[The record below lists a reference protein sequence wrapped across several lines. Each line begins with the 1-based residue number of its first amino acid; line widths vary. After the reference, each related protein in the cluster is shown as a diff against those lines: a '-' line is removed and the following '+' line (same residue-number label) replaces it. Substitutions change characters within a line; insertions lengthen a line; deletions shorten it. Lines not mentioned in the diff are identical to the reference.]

1 MQKFYSSFLILILSG
16 TLIQSLAQQ
25 NLELKRQTL
34 MKISPLSFLEPETV
48 VLQGGVEYFFNEKT
62 SFQSEVG
69 VNGGAFG
76 IPSGRKKNSG
86 MTLWRVKTELRLHTK
101 KNYWGLE
108 VFTVQKDFLRVDD
121 FVSAFPLALY
131 YDHAKIDFQVYGAA
145 VKFGR
150 AIFTSSNLLIE
161 RFVSI
166 GIRTRFREVRVLALS
181 QNQNPEFSESFD
193 FFADRYRFQGWD
205 AVPHVSVGFK
215 IGIFSNKRNE

>member
-1 MQKFYSSFLILILSG
+1 MQKFYGSFLILILSG

-34 MKISPLSFLEPETV
+34 LKISPLSLLEPETV
-48 VLQGGVEYFFNEKT
+48 VLQGGAEYFFNEKISVQT
-62 SFQSEVG
+62 EVG
-69 VNGGAFG
+69 LNGGVFG
-76 IPSGRKKNSG
+76 IPSGRKKNSE
-86 MTLWRVKTELRLHTK
+86 MSVLRVKAELKLHTK

-121 FVSAFPLALY
+121 FVSASPLAVY
-131 YDHAKIDFQVYGAA
+131 YNHAKIDFQVYGAA

-161 RFVSI
+161 RFVSL
-166 GIRTRFREVRVLALS
+166 GIRTRFREVRVLEFS
-181 QNQNPEFSESFD
+181 QNQNPEFTESFD
-193 FFADRYRFQGWD
+193 FLGDRYRFQGWD

-215 IGIFSNKRNE
+215 VGILSVKRNE

>member
-1 MQKFYSSFLILILSG
+1 MQKFYSSFLILIFSG

-34 MKISPLSFLEPETV
+34 MKISPLSFLEPETIV
-48 VLQGGVEYFFNEKT
+48 IQGGVEYFFNEKT

-69 VNGGAFG
+69 VNGGVFG
-76 IPSGRKKNSG
+76 IPSGRKKNSE
-86 MTLWRVKTELRLHTK
+86 MSLWRVKTELKLHTK

-108 VFTVQKDFLRVDD
+108 VFTVQKGFLRVDD

-131 YDHAKIDFQVYGAA
+131 YDNAKIDFQVYGAA

-150 AIFTSSNLLIE
+150 STFASSNLLIE

-166 GIRTRFREVRVLALS
+166 GIRTRFREVRVLELS
-181 QNQNPEFSESFD
+181 QNQNPEFKESFD

-205 AVPHVSVGFK
+205 AVPHVSMGFK
-215 IGIFSNKRNE
+215 VGILSVKRNE

>member
-1 MQKFYSSFLILILSG
+1 MRKFSSSFLILMLSG

-34 MKISPLSFLEPETV
+34 VKISPLSLLEPETI

-69 VNGGAFG
+69 VNGGMFG
-76 IPSGRKKNSG
+76 LPSGRKKNSE
-86 MTLWRVKTELRLHTK
+86 MSLWRVKAALKLHTK

-108 VFTVQKDFLRVDD
+108 VFTVQKDFLRMDD
-121 FVSAFPLALY
+121 FVSASPLALY

-150 AIFTSSNLLIE
+150 AIFTSSNLVIE

-166 GIRTRFREVRVLALS
+166 GIRTRFREVTVLEFS
-181 QNQNPEFSESFD
+181 QNQNPEFTESFD
-193 FFADRYRFQGWD
+193 FFGDRYRFQGWD
-205 AVPHVSVGFK
+205 AVPHASLGFK
-215 IGIFSNKRNE
+215 VGILSVKRNE